1 MKILHVLK
9 SPPDGLT
16 DQLIALVSEGE
27 EKEVFKLY
35 EEGADYGALID
46 KVFAHDKVIS
56 WW

>member
-1 MKILHVLK
+1 MKVLHVLK

-16 DQLIALVSEGE
+16 DKLIALVSEGE
-27 EKEVFKLY
+27 EKEIFKLY
-35 EEGADYGALID
+35 EDGVDYSALID